1 MWSLANCVEYFN
13 TKKIIY
19 VSYFAV
25 RNHSERIR
33 MMEKWCLLHFSSVC
47 TAQKWALPCL
57 PGRARFGRYR
67 NISSESIVPDYT
79 LFCLVHCTKPT
90 ARSQYPEIWAN
101 CSHPN
106 SFLVHFLG
114 QKKFCPFLNL
124 QPVFMWIKLYNLS
137 SPFPRTFVSNTCLL
151 SPRWPLTMP
160 KKAFK
165 DQQTKTDM
173 CTKFFPPRLGRKS
186 IFEDR

>member
-1 MWSLANCVEYFN
+1 MWSLANKCVKYFN

-19 VSYFAV
+19 VCYFAV

-57 PGRARFGRYR
+57 PKGARFGRYR

-90 ARSQYPEIWAN
+90 ARSQFPEIWAN

-106 SFLVHFLG
+106 TFLVHFLG
-114 QKKFCPFLNL
+114 QKTSQTSFLEFTTSFYVNK
-124 QPVFMWIKLYNLS
+124 IILYS
-137 SPFPRTFVSNTCLL
+137 HSPFPPFCL
-151 SPRWPLTMP
+151 
-160 KKAFK
+160 
-165 DQQTKTDM
+165 
-173 CTKFFPPRLGRKS
+173 
-186 IFEDR
+186 

>member
-1 MWSLANCVEYFN
+1 MWSLADCVEYFN
-13 TKKIIY
+13 TKKMIY

-25 RNHSERIR
+25 KNHSARESAWW
-33 MMEKWCLLHFSSVC
+33 KSDVC
-47 TAQKWALPCL
+47 CTFPAC
-57 PGRARFGRYR
+57 ARLRNGLCPVCPRGPFGRYR

-79 LFCLVHCTKPT
+79 LCCLVLSTKPAT
-90 ARSQYPEIWAN
+90 RSQYPEIWAN

-114 QKKFCPFLNL
+114 QNKFCPSLNL

-137 SPFPRTFVSNTCLL
+137 SPFPPFVSNTCLL

-165 DQQTKTDM
+165 DQNRHVHKV
-173 CTKFFPPRLGRKS
+173 FPSKVGPQKYFWR
-186 IFEDR
+186 